1 MVLKRFQS
9 SIGSCQVALQAA
21 LFMTL
26 LLSVTL
32 AQEGGGRPSTSR
44 IKSREDAPTAQTSK
58 GPQVVIAADDDY
70 RLAPS
75 DVLEVIIEDAPELSG
90 NYRINRS
97 GTLPM
102 KYLGSIQVAGKT
114 TEDVMTMVMEGLRGR
129 YLRDPKVYVTVKQY
143 NSRTFFIQ
151 GAIKNPGVF
160 VIEGRPSLFK
170 LISIAGGMPE
180 NHGSTAY
187 IIREKKVDPAKMER
201 ARAGLPVENDE
212 KRPAVEAEEADQV
225 GGARPT
231 IPTPASRA
239 LEDAKSGVTAI
250 DGETEY
256 ELLTANISGFY
267 RGRFEQNLIIQP
279 NDLVYIPPSEVF
291 FVVGEVKSPGQ
302 FTLREGSSIRQAIS
316 LSQGLLFKAA
326 SDRAMIFR
334 QDPATGKLSE
344 IPVDIGAIMNGKK
357 DDVLLAPNDVV
368 MIPNSKMKAFAGSM
382 MMSMG
387 VAMAQTAILG
397 IMR

>member
-114 TEDVMTMVMEGLRGR
+114 TEDVMTMVTEGLRGR

-387 VAMAQTAILG
+387 VALAQTAILG

>member
-21 LFMTL
+21 LFVTL

-114 TEDVMTMVMEGLRGR
+114 TEDVMTMVTEGLRGR

-212 KRPAVEAEEADQV
+212 KRPAVEAEAADQV

>member
-1 MVLKRFQS
+1 
-9 SIGSCQVALQAA
+9 
-21 LFMTL
+21 
-26 LLSVTL
+26 
-32 AQEGGGRPSTSR
+32 
-44 IKSREDAPTAQTSK
+44 
-58 GPQVVIAADDDY
+58 
-70 RLAPS
+70 
-75 DVLEVIIEDAPELSG
+75 
-90 NYRINRS
+90 
-97 GTLPM
+97 
-102 KYLGSIQVAGKT
+102 
-114 TEDVMTMVMEGLRGR
+114 
-129 YLRDPKVYVTVKQY
+129 
-143 NSRTFFIQ
+143 
-151 GAIKNPGVF
+151 
-160 VIEGRPSLFK
+160 
-170 LISIAGGMPE
+170 
-180 NHGSTAY
+180 
-187 IIREKKVDPAKMER
+187 
-201 ARAGLPVENDE
+201 
-212 KRPAVEAEEADQV
+212 
-225 GGARPT
+225 
-231 IPTPASRA
+231 
-239 LEDAKSGVTAI
+239 VTAI

>member
-1 MVLKRFQS
+1 MKRFQS

-21 LFMTL
+21 LFVTL

-114 TEDVMTMVMEGLRGR
+114 TEDVMTMVTEGLRGR

>member
-1 MVLKRFQS
+1 MLAGLCLTFFF
-9 SIGSCQVALQAA
+9 AAA
-21 LFMTL
+21 L
-26 LLSVTL
+26 
-32 AQEGGGRPSTSR
+32 AQDEASRPITSR
-44 IKSREDAPTAQTSK
+44 IKTREDAPTSMTSK
-58 GPQVVIAADDDY
+58 GPQVVVAADDDY

-75 DVLEVIIEDAPELSG
+75 DVVEVIIEDAPELSG

-102 KYLGSIQVAGKT
+102 KYLGSIQVGGKT
-114 TEDVMTMVMEGLRGR
+114 TEDVTTMITEGLRGR

-160 VIEGRPSLFK
+160 VIEGKPSLFK

-201 ARAGLPVENDE
+201 ARAGLTATSDE
-212 KRPAVEAEEADQV
+212 KPPGITSPEEKDPNQA
-225 GGARPT
+225 AAPS

-239 LEDAKSGVTAI
+239 LEDAKAGLTAI

-334 QDPATGKLSE
+334 QDPATGKLTE
-344 IPVDIGAIMNGKK
+344 IPVDIGAILNGKK

-397 IMR
+397 IIR

>member
-1 MVLKRFQS
+1 MKFRLSTLSTIRLAV
-9 SIGSCQVALQAA
+9 
-21 LFMTL
+21 L
-26 LLSVTL
+26 LLAVSSGYLV
-32 AQEGGGRPSTSR
+32 
-44 IKSREDAPTAQTSK
+44 DAQTENSRPAAARTTARDEAPPAPA
-58 GPQVVIAADDDY
+58 GRSSPVVVSGDDDY
-70 RLAPS
+70 QLAAT
-75 DVLEVIIEDAPELSG
+75 DVVEIVIEDAPELSG
-90 NYRINRS
+90 NYRINKS

-102 KYLGSIQVAGKT
+102 KYLGSIRVAGKT
-114 TEDVMTMVMEGLRGR
+114 TEEVTTIIADGLRGR

-151 GAIKNPGVF
+151 GAVRNPGVF

-170 LISIAGGMPE
+170 LISIAGGLPE

-187 IIREKKVDPAKMER
+187 IIREKKADPAKLER
-201 ARAGLPVENDE
+201 ARAGMPAEPTAPPTDTAPVTDG
-212 KRPAVEAEEADQV
+212 Q
-225 GGARPT
+225 GGT

-239 LEDAKSGVTAI
+239 LEDARAGLSGI
-250 DGETEY
+250 EGETEY
-256 ELLTANISGFY
+256 ELITAKISGLY

-302 FTLREGSSIRQAIS
+302 FTLREGTSIRQAIS

-326 SDRAMIFR
+326 SDRALIFR
-334 QDPATGKLSE
+334 QDPATGKLNE
-344 IPVDIGAIMNGKK
+344 IQVDIAGIMSGKK
-357 DDVLLAPNDVV
+357 DDVPLAPNDVV
-368 MIPNSKMKAFAGSM
+368 MVPNSKMKAFAGSM

-397 IMR
+397 IIR

>member
-1 MVLKRFQS
+1 MKRFQS

-114 TEDVMTMVMEGLRGR
+114 TEDVMTMVTEGLRGR

-267 RGRFEQNLIIQP
+267 RGRFEQNLNIQP

>member
-1 MVLKRFQS
+1 MKVFQTMS
-9 SIGSCQVALQAA
+9 RSFKVAISTT
-21 LFMTL
+21 LFLL
-26 LLSVTL
+26 LLSSVSI
-32 AQEGGGRPSTSR
+32 AQEETTRSAPSRTRTRDEGATAITSR
-44 IKSREDAPTAQTSK
+44 

-75 DVLEVIIEDAPELSG
+75 DVVEVVIEDAPELSG
-90 NYRINRS
+90 NYRINRT

-102 KYLGSIQVAGKT
+102 KYLGSLQASGRT
-114 TEDVMTMVMEGLRGR
+114 TEDITTMITEGLRGR
-129 YLRDPKVYVTVKQY
+129 YLRDPKVYVSVKQY

-160 VIEGRPSLFK
+160 IIEGKPSLFK

-180 NHGSTAY
+180 GHGSTAY
-187 IIREKKVDPAKMER
+187 IIREKKLDPARLEK
-201 ARAGLPVENDE
+201 ARSGIQTPSGDKGDGQAVRQTDSNDTGQS
-212 KRPAVEAEEADQV
+212 A
-225 GGARPT
+225 

-239 LEDAKSGVTAI
+239 RDDAKSGVAAI

-279 NDLVYIPPSEVF
+279 NDLVYIPPSEVY

-302 FTLREGSSIRQAIS
+302 FPLREGSSIRQAIS

-326 SDRAMIFR
+326 GDRAIIFR
-334 QDPATGKLSE
+334 QEPVSGKLTE
-344 IPVDIGAIMNGKK
+344 IPVDVGAILNGKK
-357 DDVLLAPNDVV
+357 DDITLAPNDVIMV
-368 MIPNSKMKAFAGSM
+368 PNSRMKSFAGSM
-382 MMSMG
+382 MMSMSG
-387 VAMAQTAILG
+387 VLSQAAILG